1 MYNIELKHITLE
13 NAQNEILKATE
24 NICSTFQLEEQFGVI
39 SYGLHELVSLIER
52 CSDNQDATFSVN
64 FYIEAEKISVQITDC
79 AVLSDVSAMITRA
92 TLEDAETEAYTVGC
106 LMDSFELR
114 DGGRELWLDIAVH
127 STFGTIDRAA
137 VLQQEQI
144 RKNVEVKND

>member
-13 NAQNEILKATE
+13 NAQAEILKASE

-39 SYGLHELVSLIER
+39 SFGLHELVSLIER

-79 AVLSDVSAMITRA
+79 QVLNEVSAMITKA
-92 TLEDAETEAYTVGC
+92 TLDDADTTAYTVGC
-106 LMDSFELR
+106 LMDSCELR

-137 VLQQEQI
+137 VLQHEQV
-144 RKNVEVKND
+144 KKDAEVRNN